1 VTPNQA
7 PTPSSR
13 QRALVSGMTRPGS
26 RFVPLTTETDFD
38 HFGPISIITVN
49 DTRSSLVGWRS
60 AVSLQTVSGL
70 DAAQLASTRLCVSP
84 HPTT

>member
-1 VTPNQA
+1 
-7 PTPSSR
+7 
-13 QRALVSGMTRPGS
+13 MTRPGS
-26 RFVPLTTETDFD
+26 RFVALTTETDLD
-38 HFGPISIITVN
+38 HVGPVSITTVN
-49 DTRSSLVGWRS
+49 GTRSSLVGWQP